1 VGLDPVI
8 SFGAGERI
16 VNDNEHSLILAARRI
31 VRGLGCCVRLICHT
45 GKQGARDGAI
55 DQYAARGG
63 SALADG
69 ARMVAVLRSWDPE
82 TDATDKL
89 TPPIGFALGPEETG
103 IVLVRAKLSYA
114 PPQPQIWLKRRG
126 YGFVHFTAA
135 RPIREAEER
144 ARADQLVRFLISE
157 LAAGL
162 RYTRNTLKDTGI
174 IKPREKLRAALSKL
188 ESSGRVID
196 EPNPTTAHTR
206 GGARTYLH
214 PVAFAPS
221 SAAGE
226 TNEKTAETDAFLGGR
241 DRQFASSP
249 PYRGKNGGEANAA
262 SLSPSPPRF
271 AGEAPRSN
279 GEASE
284 GNEVGDVQDHG
295 PEDLGGHVGGDGLDQ
310 IQGGNADLAEGQVEV
325 EV

>member
-1 VGLDPVI
+1 
-8 SFGAGERI
+8 
-16 VNDNEHSLILAARRI
+16 
-31 VRGLGCCVRLICHT
+31 
-45 GKQGARDGAI
+45 
-55 DQYAARGG
+55 
-63 SALADG
+63 
-69 ARMVAVLRSWDPE
+69 MVAVLRSWDPE

-126 YGFVHFTAA
+126 YGFEHFTAA
-135 RPIREAEER
+135 RPNREAEER
-144 ARADQLVRFLISE
+144 ARADQLERFLISE